1 MRANRPIEGQ
11 MEDTLRRAAAV
22 LTRGGDEFL
31 PAVVTE
37 VARTLG
43 AGLVFIGELV
53 PDGQVRT
60 VAVSR
65 NGVAAENFSYCW
77 AGSATEPL
85 ARDATSV
92 CPSDAGDRYPLD
104 QQVAV
109 IGAQSMVA
117 VRICDSK
124 NGVIGVL
131 AAMLTRPLT
140 SPDEGTALLQILA
153 GRIGAELQRARSEQ
167 ELRESEAHLRQVQ
180 QIEAVGRLA
189 GGIAHDFNNLLMIMT
204 GYAEILRQR
213 HGPSRE
219 IVELIA
225 ASSRA
230 TTLTRQLL
238 AYGRRQVLH
247 IERLNLNEVV
257 EQVRTM
263 LAPVISAAVTL
274 ETSLDA
280 ALPAV
285 DADRGQFEQLIVN
298 LALNARDAMPDGGS
312 LTLSTRTERL
322 TRPYHQMP
330 AGLYVCLDVSDTGVG
345 MTEDVKAQIFEPF
358 YTTKGARGSGLGLS
372 SVYGVVKQSNGFI
385 WCNSTPGAGTTFTI
399 YLRPSSAVASIDA
412 APASER
418 ECRPSAALDA
428 RPTVLVVDDEVPV
441 RRWVSRILRARGYD
455 VVDVEDGAA
464 ALALMRDARQRPA
477 LVMTDI
483 VMPGVNGT
491 RLAEDIERQWP
502 GTRLLFVS
510 GFAGSASVRASAML
524 ARVPVLQKPFTPEQ
538 VISAV
543 RDALDAPPPAGAP
556 SSCVA

>member
-1 MRANRPIEGQ
+1 

-22 LTRGGDEFL
+22 LTRGGDDFL
-31 PAVVTE
+31 PAAVTE
-37 VARTLG
+37 IARMLG

-53 PDGQVRT
+53 PEGQVRT

-65 NGVAAENFSYCW
+65 NGVAAENFSYAW
-77 AGSATEPL
+77 AGSATESL
-85 ARDATSV
+85 TRDAMSA
-92 CPSDAGDRYPLD
+92 CPSHAGDRYPSD
-104 QQVAV
+104 PQVAA
-109 IGAQSMVA
+109 IGAQSIVA
-117 VRICDSK
+117 VRICDAK
-124 NGVIGVL
+124 NGAIGVL

-153 GRIGAELQRARSEQ
+153 GRIGAELQRARSER

-180 QIEAVGRLA
+180 QIEAIGRLA

-219 IVELIA
+219 VVELIEA
-225 ASSRA
+225 ANRA

-238 AYGRRQVLH
+238 AYGRRQVLR
-247 IERLNLNEVV
+247 IERLDLNEVV
-257 EQVRTM
+257 AQVRAM
-263 LAPVISAAVTL
+263 LAPVFSAAVTL

-280 ALPAV
+280 ELPAV
-285 DADRGQFEQLIVN
+285 DADRSQFEQLIVN

-322 TRPYHQMP
+322 TRSYHQMP
-330 AGLYVCLDVSDTGVG
+330 AGTYVCLDVSDTGVG

-358 YTTKGARGSGLGLS
+358 YTTKGSRGSGLGLS

-399 YLRPSSAVASIDA
+399 YLRPSGAVASIDA
-412 APASER
+412 TASDGER
-418 ECRPSAALDA
+418 RPSAAPDV
-428 RPTVLVVDDEVPV
+428 RPTILVVDDEIPV

-455 VVDVEDGAA
+455 VIDAEDGAA
-464 ALALMRDARQRPA
+464 ALALMRNAPRRPH

-491 RLAEDIERQWP
+491 RLAEDIERHWP

-510 GFAGSASVRASAML
+510 GFAGSTSVRVSTIL

-543 RDALDAPPPAGAP
+543 RDALEEPPPAGEAA
-556 SSCVA
+556 SCVA